1 MKLFFIK
8 ALIVLQSEESFFSD
22 PNVVQT
28 IIAVIIIL
36 FGLAHLFRIERFKGF
51 GWIVSPASTKQ
62 RDWLNS
68 IGEKWYSRLMGSI
81 YTFFGL
87 LILYLI
93 WWI

>member
-8 ALIVLQSEESFFSD
+8 SLIVLQSEESFFSD

-36 FGLAHLFRIERFKGF
+36 FGLAHFFRLDRVKSLAWLI
-51 GWIVSPASTKQ
+51 SPASSRQ
-62 RDWLNS
+62 REWLNT

-81 YTFFGL
+81 FTFSGL
-87 LILYLI
+87 LLLYLM